1 MPAAEVGIVGGGV
14 LGMTL
19 AARLR
24 QQGHQVTLFEAGPQP
39 GGLAAADQIG
49 DYSWDR
55 FYHVILLSDQYLRGL
70 LTELG
75 LEDHLQWGQTRTG
88 FYGNGRLHSLS
99 SSLEFLR
106 FPLLNLADKARLAAT
121 IIRASRIRDPEPLES
136 IPCLEWLARW
146 SGPRVTERIWLPL
159 LRSKLGD
166 NADQASAAFI
176 WAIIARM
183 YAARRSGLK
192 REMFGYV
199 EGGYRTVLARFGEW
213 LDELGV
219 EVKCGAR
226 VSAVTET
233 GSAARIVL
241 ADGTSREF
249 DRVVLTIP
257 AGRIASLCP
266 QLNGSE
272 RARLERVVYQGVVC
286 PSLLLRRP
294 LGPYYVT
301 NLVDPGLPFTG
312 VIEMTALVDRSNF
325 GGNALVYLPHYLTQS
340 DPRWRASDDE
350 FVSTSID
357 ALERIYPDF
366 RRSDV
371 LATRVGRVRE
381 VLAVATLNYSRDALP
396 PVGTSLPHVAIIN
409 SAQIVN
415 GTLNVNET
423 IALAESGARTLGAE
437 LREQGR
443 MAVEINA

>member
-24 QQGHQVTLFEAGPQP
+24 QQGHRVTLLEAAPKP
-39 GGLAAADQIG
+39 GGLAAADEIG
-49 DYSWDR
+49 GYTWDR
-55 FYHVILLSDQYLRGL
+55 FYHVTLLSDQHLRRL

-75 LEDHLQWGQTRTG
+75 LQERLRWGQTYTG

-99 SSLEFLR
+99 TSVEFLR
-106 FPLLNLADKARLAAT
+106 FPLLNLPDKARLAAT
-121 IIRASRIRDPEPLES
+121 IVRASRIRDPQPLEA
-136 IPCLEWLARW
+136 IPCLDWLTRW
-146 SGPRVTERIWLPL
+146 SGRRVTERIWLPL

-166 NADQASAAFI
+166 NAEQASAAFI

-199 EGGYRTVLARFGEW
+199 EGGYQAVLGRFAEW

-219 EVKCGAR
+219 EVRCGAR
-226 VSAVTET
+226 AASISEA
-233 GSAARIVL
+233 GSTARIVL
-241 ADGTSREF
+241 ADGTVREF
-249 DRVVLTIP
+249 DQVIVTVP
-257 AGRIASLCP
+257 AGRIPGLCP
-266 QLNGSE
+266 QLSGAE

-294 LGPYYVT
+294 LGRYYVT

-312 VIEMTALVDRSNF
+312 VIEMTTLVDRSNF

-340 DPRWRASDDE
+340 DSRWRASDDE
-350 FVSTSID
+350 FVAGCIT
-357 ALERIYPDF
+357 ALQRMYPDF
-366 RRSDV
+366 RPSDV
-371 LATRVGRVRE
+371 VASRVGRVRE

-396 PVGTSLPHVAIIN
+396 PMRTSLPHISIVN

-423 IALAESGARTLGAE
+423 IALAETGARTIGAA
-437 LREQGR
+437 LNRRRPATAG
-443 MAVEINA
+443 AGA